1 MCIELHPFYF
11 REPPNVAGAE
21 HAAGTIS
28 QHNKLLAGATKYFD
42 KIFSVERNFPK
53 ASTLHGTFRLLA
65 R

>member
-1 MCIELHPFYF
+1 
-11 REPPNVAGAE
+11 VAGAE
-21 HAAGTIS
+21 HAAGMIS